1 MIHCTY
7 FTFALDLIV
16 FTLCL
21 TFSSFRGFTKSH
33 IFYDDKSFK
42 WVLESLLEPEYK
54 IATRGQWPNQIP
66 IGSYEWRIAREN
78 GACQK
83 PNLSIHKLTFTQCY
97 PNLFTCNTGH
107 CTELKCVNIAHI
119 ISIALTLIYFFFFLR
134 NRCDIKHDCS
144 DESDE
149 ISCDYLRTDKNYA
162 KELLPIDSGKRPC
175 LVYINASFLAFPSI
189 DTSTLKFTADL
200 YLHLRWY
207 DFRVSFKDL
216 NNITTLNGLSEVDRE
231 ALWTPRLDFINALG
245 PIQVV
250 MDDLSSGVL
259 IRQSDPIPE
268 DITLE
273 TEGTH

>member
-1 MIHCTY
+1 MCQYSTY
-7 FTFALDLIV
+7 N
-16 FTLCL
+16 
-21 TFSSFRGFTKSH
+21 
-33 IFYDDKSFK
+33 FYCFNIN
-42 WVLESLLEPEYK
+42 LL
-54 IATRGQWPNQIP
+54 
-66 IGSYEWRIAREN
+66 
-78 GACQK
+78 
-83 PNLSIHKLTFTQCY
+83 L
-97 PNLFTCNTGH
+97 
-107 CTELKCVNIAHI
+107 
-119 ISIALTLIYFFFFLR
+119 FFLR

-273 TEGTH
+273 TEGRHQFLQKFWSSPQFLYFTIKCSITAHKNVQ